1 VVLKL
6 MACVLLARKSAD
18 DARISFG
25 AEKIKELV
33 VTSNKLTT
41 AFAEKDKSGLGPYV
55 ARGQSV

>member
-1 VVLKL
+1 

-25 AEKIKELV
+25 AKKIKKLV
-33 VTSNKLTT
+33 VTSNKLTN
-41 AFAEKDKSGLGPYV
+41 AFSEKDKSVLGPYV